1 MKTISHNWKA
11 LDWPAAS
18 PPAFNKPAVRPHE
31 PAGPRHAAGPQVCSG
46 RAKPHGSAA
55 LPPRPHPG
63 LCLLLACLVL
73 VVSGARATEVSGPS
87 PLFTLD
93 TVLRPAHLGGTAL
106 GRSGLFPL
114 DTRNPEWRSIQ
125 VQPDG
130 VVRLEL
136 QAQPG
141 QQYELQ
147 SSSNL
152 VHWVPLNTLTATQSI
167 LIFTEPKA
175 PGPVSRFYRAL
186 LK

>member
-1 MKTISHNWKA
+1 MKTISHNSKT
-11 LDWPAAS
+11 LEGPAS
-18 PPAFNKPAVRPHE
+18 PPPFSKPTTRPDE
-31 PAGPRHAAGPQVCSG
+31 PAGPPHAAGLQVCSW
-46 RAKPHGSAA
+46 RAKPHRPAS

-63 LCLLLACLVL
+63 LCLLLACLL
-73 VVSGARATEVSGPS
+73 LLGAIAPATEVSGPS

-125 VQPDG
+125 LLPEG

>member
-1 MKTISHNWKA
+1 MKTISHDWKA
-11 LDWPAAS
+11 LDLRVS
-18 PPAFNKPAVRPHE
+18 PPAFSKPSVRPDQ
-31 PAGPRHAAGPQVCSG
+31 PAGPPHAAGLHGCSS
-46 RAKPHGSAA
+46 RAKPHRPAS

-93 TVLRPAHLGGTAL
+93 TVLRPAHLGGTAA
-106 GRSGLFPL
+106 GSSSLFPL

-125 VQPDG
+125 LLPEG